1 MQHTI
6 EFISV
11 NICILDGYTF
21 QAILFNANSNKRAR
35 QTHQFLSFAFRP
47 MSLVWIFLVHFIS
60 DNRTKNVK
68 ECHQTHLNAREIND
82 RS

>member
-1 MQHTI
+1 MQLTV
-6 EFISV
+6 EFISA
-11 NICILDGYTF
+11 NICMLDGTTS
-21 QAILFNANSNKRAR
+21 QTILFDADSNKRAR

-47 MSLVWIFLVHFIS
+47 MSLVWIFLVHFIN

-68 ECHQTHLNAREIND
+68 ECHQTHLNARKIND